1 MSVSTDVSSRDRA
14 RAEGTVTEKARRT
27 GLTDRQLA
35 VAMVAP
41 AAILILLFA
50 VYPFLM
56 AAYNSFNDVDINT
69 GATVFNGLDNY
80 VAIFSDPASVAAIVR
95 SVVWTISNMILQV
108 VLGVAVAL
116 LLNAGLRFQSAVRG
130 LVLFPYMV
138 PAIVVALIFRFMFND
153 VTGII
158 NYGLQQIGIIDQPIS
173 WLSDPRTLL
182 GTIVLVNAWKYT
194 PFFMIIV
201 LARLQTIP
209 SELYEAVAVDGGHA
223 RHRFTT
229 VTLPAI
235 VPVVLAGAMLRTI
248 WTAYD
253 FDLPFL
259 LSNGGGP
266 EQAAVTVPL
275 AIRSLAFETQSIG
288 QASALAVCTAILLT
302 GAAYFYMRGFRRAE
316 KAQD

>member
-1 MSVSTDVSSRDRA
+1 MATELSSRDRA
-14 RAEGTVTEKARRT
+14 RAEGRTEKPRRS

-35 VAMVAP
+35 AAMTAP
-41 AAILILLFA
+41 AAVLIIVFA
-50 VYPFLM
+50 FYPFAM
-56 AAYNSFNDVDINT
+56 ATWNSFNDVDINT
-69 GATVFNGLDNY
+69 GATSWSGLANY
-80 VAIFSDPASVAAIVR
+80 IAIFSQPETLAAIGR
-95 SVVWTISNMILQV
+95 SAVWTIANLILQV
-108 VLGVAVAL
+108 VLGVAIAL
-116 LLNAGLRFQSAVRG
+116 LLNAGLRFQGLARG

-153 VTGII
+153 VTGLI
-158 NYGLQQIGIIDQPIS
+158 NYLLQLIGLIDTPIS
-173 WLSDPRTLL
+173 WLSDPATLL
-182 GTIVLVNAWKYT
+182 GTIIVVNAWKYT
-194 PFFMIIV
+194 PFFVIIV

-209 SELYEAVAVDGGHA
+209 RELYEAVSVDGGGA
-223 RHRFTT
+223 RHRFTA

-266 EQAAVTVPL
+266 DRAAVTVPL
-275 AIRSLAFETQSIG
+275 EIRSLAFESQSIG

-302 GAAYFYMRGFRRAE
+302 GAAYFYLRSYRRAE
-316 KAQD
+316 RAHE